1 MWAQVLACPWLTPWL
16 RPCAA
21 QRRTMG
27 PPYGPPAPALAK
39 GRLCVGGCLRVRHV
53 RTRHCSHAVV
63 VCIMVRAGHDPIDGG
78 ESPRRQGTCA
88 VRGPP
93 CPPGCTMLHAR
104 RWCPRDRRCAPRD
117 FCSPFSCT
125 RGRQVCL
132 DTCGHSGEPSERP
145 ASGTRAH
152 STRRVF
158 QWARSSQAPA
168 DVWAGAARW
177 GVLCNAHGATCRK
190 RAAFSSGT
198 RPRRPTSASTS
209 TWTAPTLSKNPS
221 PSPPRC
227 GPLCACP
234 APHWH
239 HPRSNPPTT
248 RPQPHAYAQ
257 DAARAGPR
265 QTCGAHSGQGGS
277 AAAAS
282 RKPSGPSQSRA
293 RLAPAPHAPAPAPFH
308 ASSHKARTALDRA

>member
-158 QWARSSQAPA
+158 QWARSSQPPA
-168 DVWAGAARW
+168 DVWAVAARW
-177 GVLCNAHGATCRK
+177 GVLQCARGYLQKAGRFLVRDASKAPNLCININVDGADFKQKSITVTTKVCPPSALAPRHIGTTLAATHPLPAHSPTRTPGTPRVPAHGERVV
-190 RAAFSSGT
+190 
-198 RPRRPTSASTS
+198 
-209 TWTAPTLSKNPS
+209 
-221 PSPPRC
+221 
-227 GPLCACP
+227 
-234 APHWH
+234 
-239 HPRSNPPTT
+239 
-248 RPQPHAYAQ
+248 
-257 DAARAGPR
+257 
-265 QTCGAHSGQGGS
+265 
-277 AAAAS
+277 
-282 RKPSGPSQSRA
+282 
-293 RLAPAPHAPAPAPFH
+293 
-308 ASSHKARTALDRA
+308 RTAGSVVAR